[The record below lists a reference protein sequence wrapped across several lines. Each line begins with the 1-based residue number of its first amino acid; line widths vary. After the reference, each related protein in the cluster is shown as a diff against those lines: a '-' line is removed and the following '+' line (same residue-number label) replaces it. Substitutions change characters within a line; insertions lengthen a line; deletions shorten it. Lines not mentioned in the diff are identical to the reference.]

1 MRALVVDDE
10 ELLQG
15 LMRESLERAGW
26 VVATTGDPGEALRLA
41 AGQAF
46 DLALVDLHLDG
57 SALSGS
63 ALAQRLS
70 AAGLPVVVVTGALA
84 HDVADVSCAREVLA
98 KPFGPRE
105 LVAAAT
111 RAVRPRP

>member
-10 ELLQG
+10 ELLQA

-26 VVATTGDPGEALRLA
+26 AVVTTGDPGDALHLA
-41 AGQAF
+41 GAQPF

-57 SALSGS
+57 GAMSGAALCRR
-63 ALAQRLS
+63 LAG
-70 AAGLPVVVVTGALA
+70 AGLPVVVVTGALDLDA
-84 HDVADVSCAREVLA
+84 AQVSCAYEVLA

-105 LVAAAT
+105 LVAAAA
-111 RAVRPRP
+111 RAVGRPP